1 MDFVTT
7 VLNQYIADPKFI
19 QVCAFTFLTLD
30 ALQEIKAVD
39 AWASQ
44 WKKVA
49 SLAIGSAWGL
59 AIIQPSL
66 MGFLV
71 GFLAGGAT
79 TLTLDRL
86 QILFKSKT
94 PTV

>member
-1 MDFVTT
+1 MEFLQM
-7 VLNQYIADPKFI
+7 VLNQYVTDPKFI

-30 ALQEIKAVD
+30 ALQEIKSID
-39 AWASQ
+39 AWAGQ
-44 WKKVA
+44 LKK
-49 SLAIGSAWGL
+49 LAALVIGGLFGL
-59 AIIQPSL
+59 AIIEPTL
-66 MGFLV
+66 TGFVV

-94 PTV
+94 A